1 MSGLTFIVFPVKR
14 SSEEGLRYV
23 ERTYIGDALE
33 RKSTEATEM
42 KDTVPERGTG
52 AGGRVGW
59 RMN

>member
-1 MSGLTFIVFPVKR
+1 MFPAKR
-14 SSEEGLRYV
+14 SSEEGGRCV
-23 ERTYIGDALE
+23 ESTYIGDVLE

-59 RMN
+59 RMS